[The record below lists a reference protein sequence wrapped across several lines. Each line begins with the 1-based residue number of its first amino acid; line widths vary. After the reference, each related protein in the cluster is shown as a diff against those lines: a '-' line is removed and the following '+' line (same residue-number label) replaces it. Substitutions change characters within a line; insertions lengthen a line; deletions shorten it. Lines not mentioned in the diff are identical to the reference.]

1 MQTNRLRIFLLLI
14 SAMLIFTGTNTAQI
28 KHSVPTAK
36 IGDFELT
43 TQAFGFF
50 GTVPHKSIKKGALNY
65 YAEFSFWA
73 GGITK
78 DGETRVSSGDQTE
91 KDSQPEW
98 TPVPKSW
105 KENVKSTVPSVKMVN
120 SGEFTDTRSF
130 KGHTPLGLLIKVTS
144 YSFSNKGFALYDYKV
159 TLEKGYPSLK
169 DFYIGFQADVDVPN
183 REGKLTSDDDKL
195 GLLPDG
201 RGIYIYDGEEEK
213 KTTSLLG
220 IVLLSSEKPILSWWT
235 RKTDP
240 KTDKERYE
248 LLRGNNNYPESPEEK
263 CDYRFMVS
271 DGPYTLNPGEVI
283 HLTVGIIQAEGENL
297 FETQS
302 KAADLLFAKSL
313 KATVLTK
320 SKTPQTEKQLV
331 ESPLPGSFKL
341 YHSFPNP
348 FNSQTEIIFDLPESQ
363 QVDVTIYNLLG
374 QPVRALFRGNK
385 QAGTHTF
392 RWDGRD
398 DTGNSVVSGV
408 YLLIVKA
415 GERRFQEKLILM
427 K

>member
-1 MQTNRLRIFLLLI
+1 MQTNRLKIFLFFF
-14 SAMLIFTGTNTAQI
+14 STMLIFRGTNFAQT
-28 KHSVPTAK
+28 KHSVPIAK

-78 DGETRVSSGDQTE
+78 NGETRVSSGDQTE
-91 KDSQPEW
+91 KDSQLEW

-105 KENVKSTVPSVKMVN
+105 KENVKSTILSVKGVS

-130 KGHTPLGLLIKVTS
+130 KGHTPLGLLVKVTS
-144 YSFSNKGFALYDYKV
+144 YSFSKKAYALYDYKV

-183 REGKLTSDDDKL
+183 REGKLTSDDDRL
-195 GLLPDG
+195 GLLPDK
-201 RGIYIYDGEEEK
+201 RGIYIYDGEEDK

-220 IVLLSSEKPILSWWT
+220 IVLLSSERPILSWWT

-248 LLRGNNNYPESPEEK
+248 LLRGNHHYPENPEEK
-263 CDYRFMVS
+263 SDYRFMVS

-283 HLTVGIIQAEGENL
+283 HLTVGIIQTEGENL
-297 FETQS
+297 FKTQS
-302 KAADLLFAKSL
+302 KAVDFLFVKTL

-320 SKTPQTEKQLV
+320 SKTDQTEKQLV
-331 ESPLPGSFKL
+331 ESSLPGSFKL
-341 YHSFPNP
+341 YPSFPNP

-363 QVDVTIYNLLG
+363 QIDVTIYNLLG
-374 QPVRALFRGNK
+374 QPVRTLFRGNK

-408 YLLIVKA
+408 YLLVVKA